1 MNAKQWGQIVSKA
14 WADEQFKQR
23 LLADPA
29 EVLKEKSVTVPAG
42 MTVNVVENTN
52 VVCNLTL
59 PLKPSEAAELT
70 EDELESIA
78 GGRTLDITTQ
88 GEPGITTQGEPGRR

>member
-1 MNAKQWGQIVSKA
+1 MNAKQWAQIVSKA
-14 WADEQFKQR
+14 WDDEQFKHR

-29 EVLKEKSVTVPAG
+29 KVLKENGITVPVG
-42 MTVNVVENTN
+42 MTVNVLENTD

-59 PLKPSEAAELT
+59 PLKPSQATELT

-78 GGRTLDITTQ
+78 GGRTLDIINLC
-88 GEPGITTQGEPGRR
+88 EMLRR